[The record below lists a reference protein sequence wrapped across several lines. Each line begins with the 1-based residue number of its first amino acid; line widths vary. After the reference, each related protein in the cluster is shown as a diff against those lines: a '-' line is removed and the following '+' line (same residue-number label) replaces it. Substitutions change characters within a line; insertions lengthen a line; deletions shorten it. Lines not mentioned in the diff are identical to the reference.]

1 MAGGE
6 EINTPH
12 TAEKE
17 GEYQQTRG
25 GAGHWNDARAA
36 CWSLSVEGGAFVG
49 REPDAAGPL
58 APNENGQNQGVLLDR
73 LGVSV

>member
-6 EINTPH
+6 GINTPH

-25 GAGHWNDARAA
+25 GAGQSNDR
-36 CWSLSVEGGAFVG
+36 F
-49 REPDAAGPL
+49 PT
-58 APNENGQNQGVLLDR
+58 
-73 LGVSV
+73 

>member
-1 MAGGE
+1 MAGDE

-25 GAGHWNDARAA
+25 GAGHWNDA
-36 CWSLSVEGGAFVG
+36 
-49 REPDAAGPL
+49 
-58 APNENGQNQGVLLDR
+58 
-73 LGVSV
+73 